1 MQPLHLVEPD
11 SILSV
16 AVADPQQA
24 VELHKEYTVVEVLVD
39 NDDSLQVDVEADD
52 PPKHSH
58 CYPVLEQILNLSSYL
73 LLDLIEGSV
82 GELGNLTQSLQDDA
96 DGG

>member
-39 NDDSLQVDVEADD
+39 NDDSLQV
-52 PPKHSH
+52 
-58 CYPVLEQILNLSSYL
+58 
-73 LLDLIEGSV
+73 
-82 GELGNLTQSLQDDA
+82 
-96 DGG
+96 